1 LGTTPQ
7 QDTLAATLPAGAA
20 PANAPAVEADHAAAT
35 GAAMSQRVARN
46 TVALIFGRVAGI
58 ALTGASSVLLTRCLG
73 DSEYGQYASIQAYVV
88 LFAWAATFGVD
99 AILPREIARRP
110 ELARKLIRSASLI
123 SAGASA
129 LTMAIALAI
138 SPVFH
143 FTGLLLPLLLGAV
156 DGIGLAPLRI
166 PAAAYQ
172 ADLRQWVA
180 VAASTA
186 RQIVWVGLLVA
197 LWLAGTS
204 LWAVLACRLAASL
217 VEIAIIVYGLRAR
230 LRQSAGEA
238 PAGRGLTPALLAA
251 SVPVALTGLAA
262 CISHRLDQVLL
273 HRFVEPAAVGHYA
286 AATNLVELF
295 NILPSAVMASLF
307 PLMVRSAHAPR
318 ELNRHAAEASRY
330 LLVCGFAVC
339 LATSLAGTQIVTLL
353 FGRQFAAAG
362 PLAAILGWSE
372 LASFLNVVLTN
383 VVLAAG
389 LQRFLP
395 VATGIGA
402 GLNLGLNLALIPTYG
417 PVGAAWATVVS
428 YSAVALT
435 LLLAPREVRPLV
447 VPTGKVSLALAAL
460 TVAAVAAAKLVGGP
474 FPLRV
479 SVAALVYLG
488 GVFATR
494 TVRLEEL
501 RAILVLVLNRRRG
514 GAA

>member
-1 LGTTPQ
+1 LGTTPR
-7 QDTLAATLPAGAA
+7 QDALAATLPAA
-20 PANAPAVEADHAAAT
+20 PAPDAAEAPDAPAT
-35 GAAMSQRVARN
+35 GTAMSQRAARN
-46 TVALIFGRVAGI
+46 TVALIVGRVVGM
-58 ALTGASSVLLTRCLG
+58 ALTGASSIPLTRCLG

-129 LTMAIALAI
+129 LTMAIALAL
-138 SPVFH
+138 SPAFH
-143 FTGLLLPLLLGAV
+143 FAGLMLPLLLGAV

-186 RQIVWVGLLVA
+186 RQIVWVGLLFV
-197 LWLAGTS
+197 LWRAGAS
-204 LWAVLACRLAASL
+204 LQAVLVCRLAASL

-230 LRQSAGEA
+230 LRQSAGAVPAA
-238 PAGRGLTPALLAA
+238 PGLTPALLAA

-262 CISHRLDQVLL
+262 CISHRFDQVLL
-273 HRFVEPAAVGHYA
+273 HRSVQPAAVGHYA

-295 NILPSAVMASLF
+295 NILPGAVMASLF
-307 PLMVRSAHAPR
+307 PLLVRSAHAPG
-318 ELNRHAAEASRY
+318 ELNRQVVGPLRY

-339 LATSLAGTQIVTLL
+339 LLTSLAGTQIITLL
-353 FGRQFAAAG
+353 SGRSFAPAG

-383 VVLAAG
+383 VVLAAS

-402 GLNLGLNLALIPTYG
+402 AVNLGLNLALIPRYG
-417 PVGAAWATVVS
+417 PAGAAWATVVS

-435 LLLAPREVRPLV
+435 LLLAPRQARALV
-447 VPTGKVSLALAAL
+447 FPTGKVVLALGALTAAAL
-460 TVAAVAAAKLVGGP
+460 AAAKLVGGP
-474 FPLRV
+474 FALRLAA
-479 SVAALVYLG
+479 AALVYIG

-494 TVRLEEL
+494 TVRLGEL
-501 RAILVLVLNRRRG
+501 RAIIVLVMSRKRG
-514 GAA
+514 TTA